1 MSKLK
6 KTRIPEI
13 CVFVIMLLLLIEE
26 LLISKRIKVVTDNTT
41 AELINM
47 IITRALGGLAF
58 LILGISCGYK
68 VFNIFKVRSAKSL
81 IFIVPAII
89 VALNNM
95 PFLSVLEG
103 EARVTGSF
111 WQLALLLLECLAVGF
126 FEEMTFRAFVMLT
139 VMEKRRSTRKQ
150 IFTSIII
157 TSVIFGLV
165 HLINMLTSSP
175 VAVLLQICYSFLIG
189 AMCAVVL
196 LICGNVWI
204 CVLIHGLFN
213 FMGAIVPTYGE
224 GKLIWDHIPTM
235 IITAVVGVIVA
246 VFYIAVFIKYDPENT
261 DILYG
266 TDKGRIKE
274 TTEC

>member
-6 KTRIPEI
+6 KSRIAEI
-13 CVFVIMLLLLIEE
+13 FVLFIMLLLLAEE
-26 LLISKRIKVVTDNTT
+26 FFISKKILDMTDATT
-41 AELINM
+41 GELINM
-47 IITRALGGLAF
+47 TISRTLGGLAF
-58 LILGISCGYK
+58 LILGISCGFK
-68 VFNIFKVRSAKSL
+68 VFNVFKVRSAKS
-81 IFIVPAII
+81 IVLVIPAII
-89 VALNNM
+89 VALNNI
-95 PFLSVLEG
+95 PFLSILEG
-103 EARVTGSF
+103 EAKITGNI
-111 WQLALLLLECLAVGF
+111 WQLLFLFAECLAVGF
-126 FEEMTFRAFVMLT
+126 FEEMTFRSFVMLT

-150 IFTSIII
+150 IFVSIII
-157 TSVIFGLV
+157 TSAIFGLV
-165 HLINMLTSSP
+165 HLINMFTSSP

-246 VFYIAVFIKYDPENT
+246 VFYVVVFTKYDPENT

-266 TDKGRIKE
+266 TDRGRIKE
-274 TTEC
+274 AT